1 METKNQEKEV
11 TVIEKETLDK
21 MYLLIKKLGKK
32 INELESIEQN

>member
-21 MYLLIKKLGKK
+21 MYFLIKKLGKK
-32 INELESIEQN
+32 INELESIE